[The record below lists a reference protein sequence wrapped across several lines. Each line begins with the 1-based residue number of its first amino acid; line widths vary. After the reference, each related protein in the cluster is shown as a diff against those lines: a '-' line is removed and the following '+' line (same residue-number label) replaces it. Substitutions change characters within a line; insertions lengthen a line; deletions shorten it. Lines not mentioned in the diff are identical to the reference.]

1 MNPVGII
8 LTLSGLFDCFLCCV
22 TSKCRWWAPRVPAH
36 FLDSWLNPSGSGSA
50 DPQTPQEEAAEH
62 EQTEDTPEEVWP
74 KVDQTFS
81 GRPAKKLLLSEVV
94 EDFCCQV
101 CADYQLFLI
110 FSEGFSWTLQ
120 SSDEQNCV
128 NNCSTLVCEHSQH
141 SRWDLKLQMQCL
153 HLLCLDFAAIKSR
166 IQSSSAEVYTLNS
179 PMFVQLFSVGL
190 FFYGF
195 FFITS
200 VKLLNHLGSIKLGGF
215 PWLLWKNLRKPS
227 FKNEAL
233 W

>member
-50 DPQTPQEEAAEH
+50 DPQTPQEEAAEQ

-94 EDFCCQV
+94 EDFLLPGLCRLSAV
-101 CADYQLFLI
+101 PEIFWMFL
-110 FSEGFSWTLQ
+110 LNAAK
-120 SSDEQNCV
+120 NCV
-128 NNCSTLVCEHSQH
+128 NNCSTLVCESSQH

-200 VKLLNHLGSIKLGGF
+200 VKLLNHLGSIKFGGF
-215 PWLLWKNLRKPS
+215 HWFLWKNLRKPS
-227 FKNEAL
+227 FKSEAL